1 MKNLQ
6 LHQGFLT
13 PLANFHNSLAHCRS
27 IRTARRYFVMAS
39 LQCRFASA
47 SALAYLES
55 GNPPAVLP
63 DGRRLAHAVFISYS
77 TDDTVLAN
85 SICAAFEA
93 DGIRCWI
100 APRDVQGGRAYS
112 GQITQAIREA
122 RVVFVILSGSANR
135 SKHVLREVERGA
147 HCQNYFLTF
156 RVKSIAH

>member
-1 MKNLQ
+1 
-6 LHQGFLT
+6 
-13 PLANFHNSLAHCRS
+13 
-27 IRTARRYFVMAS
+27 V
-39 LQCRFASA
+39 
-47 SALAYLES
+47 LES
-55 GNPPAVLP
+55 DNPPAVLP

-77 TDDTVLAN
+77 SDDTVLAN

-147 HCQNYFLTF
+147 HWPKPGIFLVHAP
-156 RVKSIAH
+156 RLLCPLCSQGWRKGDWLIALEK